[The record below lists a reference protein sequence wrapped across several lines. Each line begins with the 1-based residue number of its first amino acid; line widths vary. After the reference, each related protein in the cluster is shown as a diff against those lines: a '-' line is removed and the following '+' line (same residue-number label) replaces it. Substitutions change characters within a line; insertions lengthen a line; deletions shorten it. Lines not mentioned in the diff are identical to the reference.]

1 MDRTGV
7 VMDRIDRFLERLT
20 DDRRNS
26 RAVRRGVMDRIDG
39 LLLDLITEQDDVT
52 HYNEA
57 TDNVTGNEFR
67 EVLSKMRQAQ
77 RRRDAIRAQIAD
89 EYRDLFTALES
100 VEWVT
105 NDAGLEL
112 CPCCDG
118 MRDQGHGEFCEVGN
132 ALARAR
138 GES

>member
-1 MDRTGV
+1 MDR
-7 VMDRIDRFLERLT
+7 
-20 DDRRNS
+20 
-26 RAVRRGVMDRIDG
+26 ADG
-39 LLLDLITEQDDVT
+39 LLQEYTHAVGDLAMKL
-52 HYNEA
+52 H
-57 TDNVTGNEFR
+57 DNKPLKDED
-67 EVLSKMRQAQ
+67 LSLVEG
-77 RRRDAIRAQIAD
+77 RRRQIAD